1 MKSRSQGGRRPS
13 GYDVPVHGSTGWRTL
28 AAAGLVAAAAALS
41 ASAAGC
47 RAPEPPPIT
56 IGDRAITVENRTAD
70 AWQNVEVWVNDHYR
84 VTKPRM
90 APMERFAIPMSAFVA
105 GFGQRYDPGR
115 QILKGVE
122 VTATTADGRPVTL
135 VWGTGRR
142 R

>member
-1 MKSRSQGGRRPS
+1 
-13 GYDVPVHGSTGWRTL
+13 VAVAVAL
-28 AAAGLVAAAAALS
+28 AAS
-41 ASAAGC
+41 ASGC
-47 RAPEPPPIT
+47 RAPEPRPIT

-70 AWQNVEVWVNDHYR
+70 VWQNVEVWVNDHYR
-84 VTKPRM
+84 VTKPTM
-90 APMERFAIPMSAFVA
+90 APKERFAIPMNAFVA
-105 GFGQRYDPGR
+105 GFGQRYDPVR